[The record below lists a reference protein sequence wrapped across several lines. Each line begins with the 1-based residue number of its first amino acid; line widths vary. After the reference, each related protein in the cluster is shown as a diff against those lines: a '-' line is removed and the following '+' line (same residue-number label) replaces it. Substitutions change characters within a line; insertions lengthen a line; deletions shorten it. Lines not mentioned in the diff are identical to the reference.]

1 MTPKQEHFARLFV
14 ETGNASE
21 AYRQAYNAENMK
33 PETITNEAYKLL
45 QDPDITAM
53 IDGLKAEHRA
63 RHAVTVDDVIAELEQ
78 ARQKA
83 LNAPTPQSG
92 AAVSASMG
100 KAKILGLIVDKSE
113 IKAEVKEAAPPKEK
127 AEITGEQIG
136 AINELYRE
144 KKLNA
149 TMADIIEIV
158 GKDPETQELH
168 SEIFIQ
174 AVLLVYAQSIISA

>member
-1 MTPKQEHFARLFV
+1 MTPKQEHFARLFI
-14 ETGNASE
+14 ETGNASG
-21 AYRQAYNAENMK
+21 AYRRAYDAENMK

-78 ARQKA
+78 ARQTA

-100 KAKILGLIVDKSE
+100 KAKILGLIVDKAEIADTTPPKSE
-113 IKAEVKEAAPPKEK
+113 PFRLDESEVKAVIELLGEKGKAATVEDLEA
-127 AEITGEQIG
+127 ITGDSAEKIG
-136 AINELYRE
+136 LAAVMLYVQH
-144 KKLNA
+144 L
-149 TMADIIEIV
+149 I
-158 GKDPETQELH
+158 
-168 SEIFIQ
+168 
-174 AVLLVYAQSIISA
+174 

>member
-100 KAKILGLIVDKSE
+100 KAKILGLIVDK
-113 IKAEVKEAAPPKEK
+113 
-127 AEITGEQIG
+127 AEITNTTPPKQEPFRLDESEVRAVID
-136 AINELYRE
+136 LFWE
-144 KKLNA
+144 KEKSA
-149 TMADIIEIV
+149 TIADLEAIV
-158 GKDPETQELH
+158 GNSAEKIGLA
-168 SEIFIQ
+168 
-174 AVLLVYAQSIISA
+174 AVMLYVQHLI